1 MPTSRYFDPCPPFP
15 KDVPVLE
22 IPQISFQQ
30 LQNGNHETT
39 VSMFEA
45 CREYGFFLLDLI
57 HSDEGATL
65 LQDAEKMF
73 ELTTETFALGSETL
87 EKHAYDPPR
96 DLTGYKATGK
106 LKTDDGKQDLMEM
119 YGINQ
124 DDIVGNVS
132 PRKNAEPI
140 ESRRNDIKQFILHSH
155 TVIKT
160 IQYRLDEQLGV
171 SPGTLGSLNPLDETS
186 DTSVRILRSHQQ
198 PAQQESSITLG
209 GHTDFGTMTLL
220 FNVLGGLQV
229 LPAGRCAI
237 VNVGDTTVE
246 WTGGLLR
253 SSLHRVIRAPGEQG
267 SVPRQS
273 VAYLVRARR
282 NASMSRLKGGIIPPL
297 GEGEQ
302 DETRSVRD
310 WEAWRAMQIISGQL
324 KPQTR
329 GGNPILPKQRLE

>member
-1 MPTSRYFDPCPPFP
+1 MT
-15 KDVPVLE
+15 V
-22 IPQISFQQ
+22 Q
-30 LQNGNHETT
+30 L
-39 VSMFEA
+39 
-45 CREYGFFLLDLI
+45 
-57 HSDEGATL
+57 
-65 LQDAEKMF
+65 F
-73 ELTTETFALGSETL
+73 ELTFS
-87 EKHAYDPPR
+87 H
-96 DLTGYKATGK
+96 LTRYKATGK
-106 LKTDDGKQDLMEM
+106 LKTDDGKLDLMEM

-132 PRKNAEPI
+132 PRKNAGSI
-140 ESRRNDIKQFILHSH
+140 ESQRNNIKAFIRHSH
-155 TVIKT
+155 AVVKVI
-160 IQYRLDEQLGV
+160 QRRLDEQLGI
-171 SPGTLGSLNPLDETS
+171 SPGTLSSLNPLDETS
-186 DTSVRILRSHQQ
+186 DTSVRLLRSHQQ
-198 PAQQESSITLG
+198 SGLQESSITLG

-229 LPAGRCAI
+229 LPAGSENMLENWRYIRPRPGCAI

-246 WTGGLLR
+246 WTGELLR

-297 GEGEQ
+297 VEGEQ
-302 DETRSVRD
+302 DETRSVKD

-329 GGNPILPKQRLE
+329 GGKPILPKQRLE